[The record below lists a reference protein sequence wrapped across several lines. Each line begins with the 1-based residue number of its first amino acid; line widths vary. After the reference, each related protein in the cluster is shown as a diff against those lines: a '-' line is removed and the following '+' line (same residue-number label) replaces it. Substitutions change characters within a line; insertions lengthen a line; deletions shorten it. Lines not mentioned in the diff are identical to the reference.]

1 MVRPGNPRSNLF
13 QDTEENQMTT
23 GNVFGISLQEYFLYS
38 YLNQGVPP
46 GSVFKI
52 DDILENFQIGG
63 PAHWV
68 GNFQSIIPLYCN
80 FMVHFSGGFFWGD
93 LWKRGGG

>member
-1 MVRPGNPRSNLF
+1 
-13 QDTEENQMTT
+13 MTT

-52 DDILENFQIGG
+52 DDILEYLQIGG

-68 GNFQSIIPLYCN
+68 GNFQLIIPL
-80 FMVHFSGGFFWGD
+80 
-93 LWKRGGG
+93 